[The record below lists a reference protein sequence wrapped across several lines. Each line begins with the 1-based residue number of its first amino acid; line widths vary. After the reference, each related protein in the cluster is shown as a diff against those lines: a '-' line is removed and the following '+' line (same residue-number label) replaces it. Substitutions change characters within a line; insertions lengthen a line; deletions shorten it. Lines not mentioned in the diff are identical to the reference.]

1 MKQIARFLKQ
11 LVAFAVVAAV
21 SPQSFSAQAK
31 NVTRYEI
38 KSGSI
43 VCFTEQAYNNQMAFL
58 AQGIERT
65 IPECG
70 VAGRAIPVVV
80 IDLNMFSV
88 SKVKAVD
95 GGMTLFVSVEDLEN
109 R

>member
-1 MKQIARFLKQ
+1 MKSIAALLIVLFSGQ
-11 LVAFAVVAAV
+11 AVAAQV
-21 SPQSFSAQAK
+21 K
-31 NVTRYEI
+31 NANRYEI

-95 GGMTLFVSVEDLEN
+95 GGMTLFVSVEDLES